1 MAYSEDTRKK
11 KIILDTAA
19 KYGALVLWFRRII
32 SEGTRLLRFV
42 EVNTED
48 NSSHSAL

>member
-32 SEGTRLLRFV
+32 QKVRLLKFV
-42 EVNTED
+42 AVNTED
-48 NSSHSAL
+48 NRQHSAF